1 MDKSEAAG
9 KIDES
14 ISCYFDAIPAFI
26 EHELTR
32 LYEVLH
38 SSLSFLQV
46 FRELREVNCYVV
58 KRGEFPTVVLLFTR
72 NRRRIDV
79 LNEMIELSQTEI
91 SRFAQYVFDNLTDI
105 DIVYFKAIRSELHQ
119 FKFPIQKQ
127 NSKSTYLISLP
138 DSIEEYKASIGKKTM
153 TGIRYQKNKVT
164 KAFPSFTSAIY
175 YDDEIDEAHIL
186 EIIRL
191 SQLRIN
197 SDDPTFSYDVPA
209 ICRLAKNCG
218 FVQVIF
224 IEGRVC
230 AGTVNYRVGASYF
243 GEVLGQ
249 HPEYRKYGLGKICV
263 YQTICESISHGGKKF
278 YLGGGAFDFK
288 THLRGVLVEMDE
300 LKIYRSPIRMLRHI
314 DSALTTVWTG
324 YIRRLKDIFHHHR
337 RNIFSRIVFKI
348 FYFSRS
354 KISR

>member
-1 MDKSEAAG
+1 MDKRDAAEE
-9 KIDES
+9 IEES
-14 ISCYFDAIPAFI
+14 ISCYFDAIPTFI

-38 SSLSFLQV
+38 SSLSFMQA
-46 FRELREVNCYVV
+46 FRELRKVNCYVV
-58 KRGEFPTVVLLFTR
+58 TCGSFPKVILLFSR
-72 NRRRIDV
+72 NRRQIDV
-79 LNEMIELSQTEI
+79 LNEMIELNQAEI
-91 SRFAQYVFDNLTDI
+91 SRFAQYVFDNISGI
-105 DIVYFKAIRSELHQ
+105 DIIYFKAIHSELNQ
-119 FKFPIQKQ
+119 FTFPIQKHH
-127 NSKSTYLISLP
+127 SKSTYLISLP
-138 DSIEEYKASIGKKTM
+138 GSIEEYRASIGKKTL
-153 TGIRYQKNKVT
+153 TGIRYQTNKV
-164 KAFPSFTSAIY
+164 ARNFPSFTSATY
-175 YDDEIDEAHIL
+175 YDEEIDEAHIL

-197 SDDPTFSYDVPA
+197 SDDPTFSYDAPA

-224 IEGRVC
+224 IKGRVC

-263 YQTICESISHGGKKF
+263 YQTICESISHGGNRF

-300 LKIYRSPIRMLRHI
+300 IKIYRSPIRMLRHI
-314 DSALTTVWTG
+314 DSALATAWAG
-324 YIRRLKDIFHHHR
+324 CIRRLKDIFHHHR
-337 RNIFSRIVFKI
+337 QNSLSRLVFKI
-348 FYFSRS
+348 FYFSRR
-354 KISR
+354 KFSR